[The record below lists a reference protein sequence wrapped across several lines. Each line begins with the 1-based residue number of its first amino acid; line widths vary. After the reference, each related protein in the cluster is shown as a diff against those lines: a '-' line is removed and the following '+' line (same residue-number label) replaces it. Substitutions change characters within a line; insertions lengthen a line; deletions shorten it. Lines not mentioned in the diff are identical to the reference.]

1 MPARARAARR
11 RLRRSSPPYNATV
24 SVASSRNAIPLRDR
38 RRLLFDQTVS
48 NHTSRTMRAVLLLV
62 FPLVT
67 VAAPAQLSRAPATEV
82 AVFAGGCFWGVDAV
96 FKHVRGVVR
105 VVSGYSGGSAAT
117 AHYGVVSTHTT
128 GHAESV
134 EVTFDP
140 TQVSYGDLLRVF
152 FTVAHDPTELN
163 RQGPDEGPQYRSA
176 IFYAT
181 DAQRQAAQGYMAR
194 LAPDH
199 VFTRPIVTRAV
210 PLVKFYPAEEYHQN
224 YLARHPD
231 QLYIVYND
239 LPKLAQLKERLPE
252 LYRP

>member
-1 MPARARAARR
+1 
-11 RLRRSSPPYNATV
+11 
-24 SVASSRNAIPLRDR
+24 
-38 RRLLFDQTVS
+38 
-48 NHTSRTMRAVLLLV
+48 MRALLLLV
-62 FPLVT
+62 LPLV
-67 VAAPAQLSRAPATEV
+67 AAPAPAQLSRAPATEV

-117 AHYGVVSTHTT
+117 AHYGLVSSHTT

-140 TQVSYGDLLRVF
+140 AQVSYGDLLRVF

-194 LAPDH
+194 LERDH
-199 VFTRPIVTRAV
+199 VFSRPIVTQVV
-210 PLVKFYPAEEYHQN
+210 PLVQFYPAEEYHQN

-239 LPKLAQLKERLPE
+239 LPKLARLKEQLPE

>member
-1 MPARARAARR
+1 MRAA
-11 RLRRSSPPYNATV
+11 
-24 SVASSRNAIPLRDR
+24 
-38 RRLLFDQTVS
+38 
-48 NHTSRTMRAVLLLV
+48 LLLV
-62 FPLVT
+62 FPFLT
-67 VAAPAQLSRAPATEV
+67 VPAPAQLSRAPATEI

-117 AHYGVVSTHTT
+117 AHYGVVSSHTT

-140 TQVSYGDLLRVF
+140 AQVSYGDLLRVF

-176 IFYAT
+176 IFYAN
-181 DAQRQAAQGYMAR
+181 DGQRRAAAGYIAR
-194 LAPDH
+194 PERGH
-199 VFTRPIVTRAV
+199 VFHPPVVTAGG
-210 PLVKFYPAEEYHQN
+210 PLVRVYPAAEYHQN

-231 QLYIVYND
+231 H
-239 LPKLAQLKERLPE
+239 
-252 LYRP
+252 

>member
-24 SVASSRNAIPLRDR
+24 SVASSRNAIRLRGR
-38 RRLLFDQTVS
+38 RRLLYAQTAS
-48 NHTSRTMRAVLLLV
+48 HHTSRTMRAVLLLV

-96 FKHVRGVVR
+96 FKHVRAVAR

-176 IFYAT
+176 VFYAN
-181 DAQRQAAQGYMAR
+181 DGQRRAAPRLNTRPPREHRFPPPVGAQGV
-194 LAPDH
+194 APGRVYPRPGDH
-199 VFTRPIVTRAV
+199 H
-210 PLVKFYPAEEYHQN
+210 KH
-224 YLARHPD
+224 
-231 QLYIVYND
+231 
-239 LPKLAQLKERLPE
+239 LPP
-252 LYRP
+252 

>member
-1 MPARARAARR
+1 
-11 RLRRSSPPYNATV
+11 
-24 SVASSRNAIPLRDR
+24 
-38 RRLLFDQTVS
+38 
-48 NHTSRTMRAVLLLV
+48 MRALLLLV
-62 FPLVT
+62 LPLV
-67 VAAPAQLSRAPATEV
+67 AAPAPAQLSRAPATEV

-117 AHYGVVSTHTT
+117 ARYGLVSSHTT

-140 TQVSYGDLLRVF
+140 AQVSYGDLLRVF

-194 LAPDH
+194 LERDH
-199 VFTRPIVTRAV
+199 VFSRPIVTQVV

>member
-1 MPARARAARR
+1 
-11 RLRRSSPPYNATV
+11 
-24 SVASSRNAIPLRDR
+24 
-38 RRLLFDQTVS
+38 
-48 NHTSRTMRAVLLLV
+48 MRALLLLV
-62 FPLVT
+62 LPLV
-67 VAAPAQLSRAPATEV
+67 AAPAPAQLSRAPATEV

-176 IFYAT
+176 VFYAN
-181 DAQRQAAQGYMAR
+181 DGQRRG
-194 LAPDH
+194 APGH
-199 VFTRPIVTRAV
+199 IPRPRRG
-210 PLVKFYPAEEYHQN
+210 PRFH
-224 YLARHPD
+224 
-231 QLYIVYND
+231 
-239 LPKLAQLKERLPE
+239 
-252 LYRP
+252 RPHRDPGRPPG